1 MCDYK
6 NKKTNVLVSLIKYK
20 KGKLYYLSRNEK
32 LYFKNLKE
40 IGSLEE
46 DLKAINSELKTRG
59 I

>member
-6 NKKTNVLVSLIKYK
+6 NKKTNVLESLKFFK
-20 KGKLYYLSRNEK
+20 KSKLASLSRSERQ
-32 LYFKNLKE
+32 YFKNLKE
-40 IGSLEE
+40 IMMLEE